1 MAIADTTAI
10 AAGTPRD
17 RLTDTPLGIA
27 ATLTGGEKRQASP
40 TSAGARQSRPLLTR
54 CRASGAK
61 RPSHLTA
68 PLRQT
73 PTPPNPRSPHA
84 SVGPTPVWL
93 AGQNGRATI
102 AKSKSAC
109 CGIASASQMVGAG
122 AGSTCTAA
130 RRRRRRCRH
139 SSTRVLRQPDRHR
152 RDGGQKRP
160 TSATNSVVPAI
171 RPRPAAGHAEHSQP
185 EPPKARSRPAP
196 ARDLP
201 PQGPGWCAHGVW
213 RGAREPQTPK
223 ATAEMA
229 RWTPACARGSL
240 TDGPLSLS

>member
-27 ATLTGGEKRQASP
+27 ATLTGGEKRRTSP

-73 PTPPNPRSPHA
+73 PTPPNLAARTRGSALRRFGLRDRTGERRSR
-84 SVGPTPVWL
+84 
-93 AGQNGRATI
+93 RAR
-102 AKSKSAC
+102 ARAAESRARHKWS
-109 CGIASASQMVGAG
+109 GLEQVPLVLLHDEDEDG
-122 AGSTCTAA
+122 AGSHQPAFCDSPTGTAGTAVRNGRQVRRIPWSRQLGRGARPGTPSIRSPSHQKPDHA
-130 RRRRRRCRH
+130 RRRPETSRRRA
-139 SSTRVLRQPDRHR
+139 Q
-152 RDGGQKRP
+152 
-160 TSATNSVVPAI
+160 
-171 RPRPAAGHAEHSQP
+171 AG
-185 EPPKARSRPAP
+185 ARMM
-196 ARDLP
+196 
-201 PQGPGWCAHGVW
+201 W
-213 RGAREPQTPK
+213 RGAREPHTPK
-223 ATAEMA
+223 ATAEVA